1 MHYVVTGPGYTGRRV
16 LALLSAESA
25 VAIGR
30 SVTDVPSAVRT
41 IACDLDELRDG
52 LPGLVAPYRLLY
64 TVPPSTATDGDERLC
79 RFLSALVPRPERFVY
94 LSTTGVYG
102 DRGGAAVDENDAPAP
117 RSARGHR
124 RLAAEERLHRWS
136 DEHGVALYLLRVP
149 GIYGPGRLGLD
160 RIRERVPVIREED
173 AGPGNRIHV
182 DDLAACAAQSLQTD
196 APPGT
201 YNVGDGDHRS
211 STWFA
216 RTVAGCAGLEPP
228 PEVTRREAERTFSA
242 ARLSFLKESRRV
254 SVAKMRDVLG
264 FSPRYANA
272 EDGIVASLADEP

>member
-1 MHYVVTGPGYTGRRV
+1 MHYVVTGPGYTGCRV
-16 LALLSAESA
+16 LALLPAESA

-30 SVTDVPSAVRT
+30 SLTDVPTAVRT
-41 IACDLDELRDG
+41 ISCDLDALRDG

-64 TVPPSTATDGDERLC
+64 TVPPSTATDDDERLGN
-79 RFLSALVPRPERFVY
+79 FLSALSPRPERFVY
-94 LSTTGVYG
+94 FSTTGVYG

-117 RSARGHR
+117 QSARGRR
-124 RLAAEERLHRWS
+124 RLAAEERLRRWS
-136 DEHGVALYLLRVP
+136 DEHGVALCLLRVP

-160 RIRERVPVIREED
+160 RIRESVPVIREED

-182 DDLAACAAQSLQTD
+182 DDLAACAAHALRTD
-196 APPGT
+196 ASPGT

-216 RTVAGCAGLEPP
+216 RTVARCAGLEPP
-228 PEVTRREAERTFSA
+228 PEVTRHEAERTFSA

-264 FSPRYANA
+264 FAPRYANA
-272 EDGIVASLADEP
+272 EDGIVASLGDES